1 MTTRHRP
8 GARLLLAGLAIA
20 MALAS
25 PALAA
30 ASQGVRINI
39 GRIDVNDRLVAGRT
53 YHLPDLEVS
62 NPGTEAAGYLMAAS
76 TVTGQTDG
84 PLDPAWV
91 SFDPRTFSLDP
102 GQSQRVAVA
111 ITIPKDTRTATYGG
125 LLKAQIAPSGSGVS
139 VGAAAAAR
147 ITFTTS
153 PPDSAVDALMIG
165 IGGFLAATQPW
176 PFVVLL
182 VLTALVLGRTAVR
195 RWDIRI
201 QRR

>member
-8 GARLLLAGLAIA
+8 GARLLLVGLAIA
-20 MALAS
+20 MALAC

-30 ASQGVRINI
+30 ASTGVRINI
-39 GRIDVNDRLVAGRT
+39 GRIDVNDHLVAGRT

-62 NPGTEAAGYLMAAS
+62 NPGTEAAGYVMAAS

-84 PLDPAWV
+84 ALDPAWV
-91 SFDPRTFSLDP
+91 SFDPPTFSLDP

-111 ITIPKDTRTATYGG
+111 
-125 LLKAQIAPSGSGVS
+125 IAPSGSGVS

-153 PPDSAVDALMIG
+153 PPDSAIDALMIG

-182 VLTALVLGRTAVR
+182 VLASLVIGRIVMR